1 METELVEVRVGEKK
15 IVYVEAIGWHKTQMP
30 RIFNP

>member
-1 METELVEVRVGEKK
+1 MVTEPFEVRVGEKK

-30 RIFNP
+30 RISNT